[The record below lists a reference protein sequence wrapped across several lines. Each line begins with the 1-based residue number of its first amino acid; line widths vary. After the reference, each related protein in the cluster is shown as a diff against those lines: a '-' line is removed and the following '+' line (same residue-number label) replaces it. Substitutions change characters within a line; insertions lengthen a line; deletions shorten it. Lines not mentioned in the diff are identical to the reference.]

1 MKKISILLL
10 AFVFLLCSCGKRTQ
24 DCEIVNMIKS
34 GNYYYKLNL
43 EGNTI
48 TFLKKDGQ
56 SMSYQDDD
64 KNIVNFFENGKNKIV
79 DFQKR
84 QYMISDVN
92 EGEYKLF
99 DLDGDK
105 LEFSKKETVFINEK
119 EYDKYEYGYYS
130 LKIGF
135 VYDGDK
141 WTHTYVLFPNLDPN
155 EISYIDVIS
164 YGDDFSEEFVG
175 VDTTNF
181 SEVTYEEFFKTN

>member
-1 MKKISILLL
+1 MKKILTLFL
-10 AFVFLLCSCGKRTQ
+10 VLVAFLCSCGKSNQ
-24 DCEIVNMIKS
+24 DCEIVTKIKS
-34 GNYYYKLNL
+34 GKYYYKLNL
-43 EGNTI
+43 EGDTV

-56 SMSYQDDD
+56 CMSYQGDD

-92 EGEYKLF
+92 ESEYKLF

-105 LEFSKKETVFINEK
+105 LKFSKEEKFFIGQK
-119 EYDKYEYGYYS
+119 QYKKYEYDYYS

-135 VYDGDK
+135 VYDEDK
-141 WTHTYVLFPNLDPN
+141 WTYAYVLFPNIELN

-175 VDTTNF
+175 ANTTDF
-181 SEVTYEEFFKTN
+181 SEVTYEEFFKD